1 MAASDP
7 TGPMSI
13 EDMRKVIAFL
23 MSKLPDDVLA
33 ELDDQLLGEA
43 QPMAGDSR
51 LTSDHDR
58 RQYLR
63 GGPAYRR
70 AMRRA
75 LPLTPAQQMARDM
88 AQGPRPG
95 LDEMFPNH
103 NRLKG

>member
-7 TGPMSI
+7 AGPMSI
-13 EDMRKVIAFL
+13 DDMRKVIVFL

-51 LTSDHDR
+51 LDDDGR

-63 GGPAYRR
+63 HGPAYRR

-75 LPLTPAQQMARDM
+75 MPLTPAQQMARDM
-88 AQGPRPG
+88 AQGSRPG
-95 LDEMFPNH
+95 LDEMFPNI